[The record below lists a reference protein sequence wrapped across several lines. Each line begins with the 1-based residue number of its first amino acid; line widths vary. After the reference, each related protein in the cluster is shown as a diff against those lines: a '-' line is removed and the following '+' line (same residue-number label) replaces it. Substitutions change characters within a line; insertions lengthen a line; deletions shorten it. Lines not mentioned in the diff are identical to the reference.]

1 MKAHIKNKNILSRRS
16 DFYTLRSCN
25 TGTFSFDYFCS
36 VTTYDRRRGEEG
48 RGRGRGEEGGGGGR
62 GGSEILTIAF
72 VIFCLLLT
80 YRPILALPEYK
91 SKVVNI
97 CKMHGTG
104 SPEVVV
110 LLAV

>member
-1 MKAHIKNKNILSRRS
+1 M
-16 DFYTLRSCN
+16 LRHT
-25 TGTFSFDYFCS
+25 TGG
-36 VTTYDRRRGEEG
+36 GERKGEG
-48 RGRGRGEEGGGGGR
+48 RGRGRGEEGGGERKGEEGGG